1 MSKQVAG
8 KPEGATLLDAIND
21 GDVEFP
27 GRMTFMDWL
36 KWRKST
42 GTRPLKKR
50 DGVSTTLEEENA
62 LWKEVMDFLH
72 DAGEEDLEE
81 EEVEEEEE
89 ERDVDAAVEPAPPA
103 PHPAAGAH
111 TGLTD
116 EELAGLDA
124 TSVELLPD
132 AEREA
137 ALAAAAAKSAAAPK
151 PSSGPGPAQAGP
163 SGPPSTAGSV
173 PATAETLQAELRELY
188 RPDQEPV
195 GDYLTR
201 LARVVLALRAYGV
214 NVGQPELEKLTTKAT
229 LLAEEFAKIGGDW
242 HPTRMVHALRARF
255 SAAALRTGTEEPV
268 DAEESQKEIQAISK
282 LILALGGRES
292 SRFGKVWSSP
302 SDVLV
307 AALGAS
313 PLTAVTSPPAPARTA
328 RPAAVQLLGEG
339 EALDMPGG
347 SQERRGGDSPLRA
360 RRLAA
365 MEPSSGAPTVEPAK
379 WEGLPRPGTWS
390 CFRSSR
396 MSVPPPTTV
405 KECPLGS
412 GCWRSGAGVAVRG

>member
-8 KPEGATLLDAIND
+8 KPEGAALLDAIND

-50 DGVSTTLEEENA
+50 DGVSATLEEENV

-72 DAGEEDLEE
+72 DAGEEEL
-81 EEVEEEEE
+81 EEEEE
-89 ERDVDAAVEPAPPA
+89 EEEEEEQEADAVKPAPPA
-103 PHPAAGAH
+103 PHPAAGAR

-137 ALAAAAAKSAAAPK
+137 ALAAPAAKSAAAPK
-151 PSSGPGPAQAGP
+151 SSSGPGPALAGP

-229 LLAEEFAKIGGDW
+229 LLAEEFHRPRQPG
-242 HPTRMVHALRARF
+242 LR
-255 SAAALRTGTEEPV
+255 
-268 DAEESQKEIQAISK
+268 
-282 LILALGGRES
+282 GRP
-292 SRFGKVWSSP
+292 RSSP
-302 SDVLV
+302 W
-307 AALGAS
+307 
-313 PLTAVTSPPAPARTA
+313 ARH
-328 RPAAVQLLGEG
+328 RP
-339 EALDMPGG
+339 
-347 SQERRGGDSPLRA
+347 RR
-360 RRLAA
+360 
-365 MEPSSGAPTVEPAK
+365 
-379 WEGLPRPGTWS
+379 
-390 CFRSSR
+390 
-396 MSVPPPTTV
+396 
-405 KECPLGS
+405 
-412 GCWRSGAGVAVRG
+412 

>member
-50 DGVSTTLEEENA
+50 DGVSTTLEEENV

-72 DAGEEDLEE
+72 DAGEEEL
-81 EEVEEEEE
+81 EEEEE
-89 ERDVDAAVEPAPPA
+89 EEEEEEQEADTAVEPAPPA
-103 PHPAAGAH
+103 THPAAGAH

-137 ALAAAAAKSAAAPK
+137 ALAAPAAKSAAAPK
-151 PSSGPGPAQAGP
+151 SSSGPGPALAGP

-195 GDYLTR
+195 SDYLTR

-242 HPTRMVHALRARF
+242 HPTRMVRALRARF

-268 DAEESQKEIQAISK
+268 DAEESQKEIQAIGE
-282 LILALGGRES
+282 LILGLGGAKAIALKS
-292 SRFGKVWSSP
+292 HPPQTALSP
-302 SDVLV
+302 K
-307 AALGAS
+307 A
-313 PLTAVTSPPAPARTA
+313 TNT
-328 RPAAVQLLGEG
+328 
-339 EALDMPGG
+339 
-347 SQERRGGDSPLRA
+347 
-360 RRLAA
+360 
-365 MEPSSGAPTVEPAK
+365 
-379 WEGLPRPGTWS
+379 
-390 CFRSSR
+390 
-396 MSVPPPTTV
+396 
-405 KECPLGS
+405 
-412 GCWRSGAGVAVRG
+412 

>member
-81 EEVEEEEE
+81 EEEEE
-89 ERDVDAAVEPAPPA
+89 DAAIEPAPPA

-137 ALAAAAAKSAAAPK
+137 ALAAAAAKSAHFKRNSANFT
-151 PSSGPGPAQAGP
+151 G
-163 SGPPSTAGSV
+163 
-173 PATAETLQAELRELY
+173 
-188 RPDQEPV
+188 
-195 GDYLTR
+195 LTKS
-201 LARVVLALRAYGV
+201 LLV
-214 NVGQPELEKLTTKAT
+214 TT
-229 LLAEEFAKIGGDW
+229 
-242 HPTRMVHALRARF
+242 
-255 SAAALRTGTEEPV
+255 
-268 DAEESQKEIQAISK
+268 
-282 LILALGGRES
+282 
-292 SRFGKVWSSP
+292 
-302 SDVLV
+302 
-307 AALGAS
+307 
-313 PLTAVTSPPAPARTA
+313 
-328 RPAAVQLLGEG
+328 
-339 EALDMPGG
+339 
-347 SQERRGGDSPLRA
+347 
-360 RRLAA
+360 
-365 MEPSSGAPTVEPAK
+365 
-379 WEGLPRPGTWS
+379 
-390 CFRSSR
+390 
-396 MSVPPPTTV
+396 
-405 KECPLGS
+405 
-412 GCWRSGAGVAVRG
+412 